1 MTSRASSDGKSQREI
16 RFFAV
21 VGSGLLYLLSH
32 QLLQSW
38 PWCFVIRK
46 GLIVF
51 AYGDAL
57 NSTLIDGKEIGKIL
71 ESLACSRKKKGEKL
85 NYIRNIEDN
94 SEFLFQELTVV
105 LGHLRG
111 LLSWRCR
118 STNEDWLS
126 VPESWGLLVELG
138 CSQLGLLTGCKTCP
152 PEWSETE
159 SSQGNFS

>member
-1 MTSRASSDGKSQREI
+1 M
-16 RFFAV
+16 
-21 VGSGLLYLLSH
+21 
-32 QLLQSW
+32 
-38 PWCFVIRK
+38 IRK

-111 LLSWRCR
+111 LLS
-118 STNEDWLS
+118 
-126 VPESWGLLVELG
+126 
-138 CSQLGLLTGCKTCP
+138 
-152 PEWSETE
+152 
-159 SSQGNFS
+159 